1 MTNMTYVQAIDNAL
15 EIINTALATD
25 PNMWENMDVTAEKLE
40 ALKAQLEKR
49 TGGKKTPTKTQKEN
63 ELIMDQILLT
73 LEMIG
78 EPVTVTE
85 LLEYGIEG
93 YTLTNQKTSALLRK
107 LIENGKVVKT
117 IEGKKA
123 KFALA

>member
-1 MTNMTYVQAIDNAL
+1 MTMTYAQALDVAIAVLSQTDTNPVVDESNATV
-15 EIINTALATD
+15 I
-25 PNMWENMDVTAEKLE
+25 EKLE
-40 ALKAQLEKR
+40 ALQAQLAKR

>member
-1 MTNMTYVQAIDNAL
+1 MTMTYAQALDVAIAVLSQTDTNPVVDESNATV
-15 EIINTALATD
+15 I
-25 PNMWENMDVTAEKLE
+25 EKLE
-40 ALKAQLEKR
+40 ALQAQLAKR

-63 ELIMDQILLT
+63 ELIMYQILLT